1 MSLVCFTLAST
12 DSYLSKWSQNWDICK
27 TSDMPSMCNTMSQ
40 SVWSETYQI
49 VSIYQH
55 YVSRLITFQKNID
68 LRGGE
73 FVWSHIS
80 PLRYGHLSTLDDTL
94 NFDRIKIFGCL
105 KQKRNHGK
113 KTIAGITNTLLFS
126 ENVSLHSFVSCSLTL
141 RLHSFFVWYPSLF

>member
-1 MSLVCFTLAST
+1 MSFCTTETEELIEDRRKKVSLVCFTLAST

-40 SVWSETYQI
+40 SVRSETYQI
-49 VSIYQH
+49 FSIYQH

-94 NFDRIKIFGCL
+94 NFDRIRYL
-105 KQKRNHGK
+105 DVWSKRETMEKNNCWNHK
-113 KTIAGITNTLLFS
+113 Y
-126 ENVSLHSFVSCSLTL
+126 SLVFRKCK
-141 RLHSFFVWYPSLF
+141 PS